1 MVAAL
6 CAVGLVACSAVG
18 SDGNSA
24 APTSVAVSSSV
35 GVGPLPPVL
44 STVALPISTTT
55 SVEPTTTSSTA
66 TAAPLVQLG
75 ELVTGN
81 RVLMIGDS
89 ILASVSK
96 RYGNEVCRTMT
107 PLGWQV
113 EVEAEVSRFV
123 DFGLIVADRMLEQDW
138 DAIVIF
144 LGTNY
149 NRDANQYFKLMN
161 RLINRFGDRPVV
173 VVTVGE
179 RNADM
184 VEVNKILRALDE
196 TYPNVTIVDWAAAT
210 AADPGLLRED
220 LIHLS
225 ELGRLSLA
233 MLLAQRFG
241 TAPTGSGKGRCLDQ
255 VFVDD
260 SGGIPG
266 FPTTATTVTSTT
278 PIAITTTSTVP
289 RSSTTTNTT
298 TSSTVPRSTTTAPGT
313 TAPGTTAPATTA
325 PGTTA
330 PATTAP
336 ATTAPA
342 TTAPATTAP
351 ATTAAS
357 ATTTTAPPG

>member
-1 MVAAL
+1 
-6 CAVGLVACSAVG
+6 
-18 SDGNSA
+18 
-24 APTSVAVSSSV
+24 
-35 GVGPLPPVL
+35 
-44 STVALPISTTT
+44 
-55 SVEPTTTSSTA
+55 
-66 TAAPLVQLG
+66 LVQVG

-107 PLGWQV
+107 PLGWRV
-113 EVEAEVSRFV
+113 EVEAEVSRFI
-123 DFGLIVADRMLEQDW
+123 DFGIIVADKMLEQDW
-138 DAIVIF
+138 DAVVIF

-161 RLINRFGDRPVV
+161 RLINRFGERPVV

-210 AADPGLLRED
+210 AADPGLLAED

-225 ELGRLSLA
+225 EIGRLSLA
-233 MLLAQRFG
+233 MLLTQRFG
-241 TAPTGSGKGRCLDQ
+241 SAPPGSGKGRCLDQ

-260 SGGIPG
+260 TGGIPG
-266 FPTTATTVTSTT
+266 FPTTTTSTT
-278 PIAITTTSTVP
+278 PIAVTTTSTVP
-289 RSSTTTNTT
+289 RSTTTTTNTT
-298 TSSTVPRSTTTAPGT
+298 TNTTTTSTVPRSTTTTTSTVPRSTTTAP
-313 TAPGTTAPATTA
+313 ATTAPATTA

-330 PATTAP
+330 PATT
-336 ATTAPA
+336 
-342 TTAPATTAP
+342 
-351 ATTAAS
+351 TTAAS
-357 ATTTTAPPG
+357 PG

>member
-1 MVAAL
+1 MMVRREMVAAL

-18 SDGNSA
+18 SDGTSA
-24 APTSVAVSSSV
+24 APTSVAVVSTV

-107 PLGWQV
+107 PLGWRV
-113 EVEAEVSRFV
+113 EVEAEVSRFI
-123 DFGLIVADRMLEQDW
+123 DFGIIVADKMLEQDW
-138 DAIVIF
+138 DAVVIF

-161 RLINRFGDRPVV
+161 RLINRFGERPVV
-173 VVTVGE
+173 VVTVSE

-210 AADPGLLRED
+210 AADPGLLADD
-220 LIHLS
+220 LVHPS
-225 ELGRLSLA
+225 EIGRLSLA
-233 MLLAQRFG
+233 MLLTQRFG
-241 TAPTGSGKGRCLDQ
+241 TAPPGSGKGRCLDQ

-260 SGGIPG
+260 TGGIPG
-266 FPTTATTVTSTT
+266 FPTTTTTTVTST
-278 PIAITTTSTVP
+278 IATTSTVP
-289 RSSTTTNTT
+289 RST
-298 TSSTVPRSTTTAPGT
+298 TST
-313 TAPGTTAPATTA
+313 PGTTAPATT
-325 PGTTA
+325 P

-342 TTAPATTAP
+342 TTAPATT
-351 ATTAAS
+351 
-357 ATTTTAPPG
+357 TTAPPG

>member
-1 MVAAL
+1 MIVRREMVAAL

-55 SVEPTTTSSTA
+55 SVESTTTTSTA
-66 TAAPLVQLG
+66 PAAPLVQLG

-107 PLGWQV
+107 PLGWRV
-113 EVEAEVSRFV
+113 EVEAEVSRFI
-123 DFGLIVADRMLEQDW
+123 DFGLIVADKMLEQDW

-149 NRDANQYFKLMN
+149 NGDANQYFKVMN

-179 RNADM
+179 RNAEM
-184 VEVNKILRALDE
+184 VDVNKILRALDE
-196 TYPNVTIVDWAAAT
+196 TYLNVTIVDWAAAA

-225 ELGRLSLA
+225 EIGRLSLA

-266 FPTTATTVTSTT
+266 FPTTTTTSTT
-278 PIAITTTSTVP
+278 ITPIASTTSTVP
-289 RSSTTTNTT
+289 RSTTTTVS
-298 TSSTVPRSTTTAPGT
+298 TSSTVPRSTTTTAPGT
-313 TAPGTTAPATTA
+313 TAPGTTAPGTSAPATSA
-325 PGTTA
+325 PATSA

-336 ATTAPA
+336 ATT
-342 TTAPATTAP
+342 TTAP
-351 ATTAAS
+351 S
-357 ATTTTAPPG
+357 G

>member
-1 MVAAL
+1 MMVRREMVAAL

-18 SDGNSA
+18 SDGTSA
-24 APTSVAVSSSV
+24 APTSVAVASTV

-107 PLGWQV
+107 PLGWRV
-113 EVEAEVSRFV
+113 KVEAEVSRFI
-123 DFGLIVADRMLEQDW
+123 DFGIIVADKMLEQDW
-138 DAIVIF
+138 DAVVIF

-161 RLINRFGDRPVV
+161 RLINRFGERPVV
-173 VVTVGE
+173 VVTVSE

-210 AADPGLLRED
+210 AADPGLLADD
-220 LIHLS
+220 LVHPS
-225 ELGRLSLA
+225 EIGRLSLA
-233 MLLAQRFG
+233 MLLTQRFG
-241 TAPTGSGKGRCLDQ
+241 TAPPGSGKGRCLDQ

-260 SGGIPG
+260 TGGIPG
-266 FPTTATTVTSTT
+266 FPTTTTTVTST
-278 PIAITTTSTVP
+278 IATTSTVP
-289 RSSTTTNTT
+289 RSSTTLTNTT
-298 TSSTVPRSTTTAPGT
+298 TTSTVPRSTTST
-313 TAPGTTAPATTA
+313 PGTTAPATT
-325 PGTTA
+325 P

-342 TTAPATTAP
+342 TTAPATT
-351 ATTAAS
+351 
-357 ATTTTAPPG
+357 TTAPPG

>member
-1 MVAAL
+1 MIVRREMVAAL
-6 CAVGLVACSAVG
+6 SAVVLVACSAVG

-24 APTSVAVSSSV
+24 VPISVAVASSV

-55 SVEPTTTSSTA
+55 SVEPTATSSTA
-66 TAAPLVQLG
+66 PAAPLVQVG

-107 PLGWQV
+107 PLGWRV
-113 EVEAEVSRFV
+113 EVEAEVSRFI
-123 DFGLIVADRMLEQDW
+123 DFGIIVADKMLEQDW
-138 DAIVIF
+138 DAVVIF

-161 RLINRFGDRPVV
+161 RLINRFGERPVV

-210 AADPGLLRED
+210 AADPGLLAED

-225 ELGRLSLA
+225 EIGRLSLA
-233 MLLAQRFG
+233 MLLTQRFG
-241 TAPTGSGKGRCLDQ
+241 TAPPGSGKGRCLDQ

-266 FPTTATTVTSTT
+266 FPTTTTTSTT
-278 PIAITTTSTVP
+278 PVAVTTTSTVP
-289 RSSTTTNTT
+289 RSTTTTNTATNT
-298 TSSTVPRSTTTAPGT
+298 TTTTTVPRSTTTTTSTVPRSTTSAP
-313 TAPGTTAPATTA
+313 ATTAPATTA

-330 PATTAP
+330 PATT
-336 ATTAPA
+336 
-342 TTAPATTAP
+342 
-351 ATTAAS
+351 
-357 ATTTTAPPG
+357 TTTAPPA

>member
-1 MVAAL
+1 MMVRREMVAAL

-24 APTSVAVSSSV
+24 APTSVAVVSTV

-107 PLGWQV
+107 PLGWRV
-113 EVEAEVSRFV
+113 EVEAEVSRFI
-123 DFGLIVADRMLEQDW
+123 DFGIIVADKMLEQDW
-138 DAIVIF
+138 DAVVIF

-161 RLINRFGDRPVV
+161 RWINRFGERPVV
-173 VVTVGE
+173 VVTVSE

-210 AADPGLLRED
+210 AADPGLLADD
-220 LIHLS
+220 LVHPS
-225 ELGRLSLA
+225 EIGRLSLA
-233 MLLAQRFG
+233 MLLTQRFG
-241 TAPTGSGKGRCLDQ
+241 TAPPGSGKGRCLDQ

-260 SGGIPG
+260 TGGIPG
-266 FPTTATTVTSTT
+266 FPTTTTNTTVTSTSTRTT

-289 RSSTTTNTT
+289 RSSTTITNTT
-298 TSSTVPRSTTTAPGT
+298 TTSTVPRSTTTT
-313 TAPGTTAPATTA
+313 TTSTVPRATTSTPGTTAPATTA
-325 PGTTA
+325 A
-330 PATTAP
+330 P
-336 ATTAPA
+336 
-342 TTAPATTAP
+342 
-351 ATTAAS
+351 

>member
-1 MVAAL
+1 MMVRRELVAAL

-18 SDGNSA
+18 SDGTSA
-24 APTSVAVSSSV
+24 APTSVAVVSTV

-107 PLGWQV
+107 PLGWRV
-113 EVEAEVSRFV
+113 EVEAEVSRFI
-123 DFGLIVADRMLEQDW
+123 DFGIIVADKMLEQDW
-138 DAIVIF
+138 DAVVIF

-161 RLINRFGDRPVV
+161 RLINRFGERPVV
-173 VVTVGE
+173 VVTVSE

-210 AADPGLLRED
+210 AADPGLLADD
-220 LIHLS
+220 LVHPS
-225 ELGRLSLA
+225 EIGRLSLA
-233 MLLAQRFG
+233 MLLTQRFG
-241 TAPTGSGKGRCLDQ
+241 TAPPGSGKGRCLDQ

-260 SGGIPG
+260 TGGIPG
-266 FPTTATTVTSTT
+266 FPTTTTTTVTST
-278 PIAITTTSTVP
+278 IATTSTVP
-289 RSSTTTNTT
+289 RST
-298 TSSTVPRSTTTAPGT
+298 TST
-313 TAPGTTAPATTA
+313 PGTTAPATT
-325 PGTTA
+325 P

-342 TTAPATTAP
+342 TTAPATT
-351 ATTAAS
+351 
-357 ATTTTAPPG
+357 TTAPPG

>member
-1 MVAAL
+1 MMVRREMVAAL

-24 APTSVAVSSSV
+24 APTSVAVVSTV

-107 PLGWQV
+107 PLGWRV
-113 EVEAEVSRFV
+113 KVEAEVSRFI
-123 DFGLIVADRMLEQDW
+123 DFGIIVADKMLEQDW
-138 DAIVIF
+138 DAVVIF

-161 RLINRFGDRPVV
+161 RLINRFGERPVV
-173 VVTVGE
+173 VVTVSE

-210 AADPGLLRED
+210 AADPGLLADD
-220 LIHLS
+220 LVHPS
-225 ELGRLSLA
+225 EIGRLSLA
-233 MLLAQRFG
+233 MLLTQRFG
-241 TAPTGSGKGRCLDQ
+241 TAPPGSGKGRCLDQ

-260 SGGIPG
+260 TGGIPG
-266 FPTTATTVTSTT
+266 FPTTTTTVTST
-278 PIAITTTSTVP
+278 IATTSTVP
-289 RSSTTTNTT
+289 RSSTTLTNTT
-298 TSSTVPRSTTTAPGT
+298 TTSTVPRSTTST
-313 TAPGTTAPATTA
+313 PGTTAPATT
-325 PGTTA
+325 P

-342 TTAPATTAP
+342 TTAPATT
-351 ATTAAS
+351 
-357 ATTTTAPPG
+357 TTAPPG

>member
-1 MVAAL
+1 MMVRREMVAAL

-24 APTSVAVSSSV
+24 APTSVAVVSTV

-107 PLGWQV
+107 PLGWRV
-113 EVEAEVSRFV
+113 EVEAEVSRFI
-123 DFGLIVADRMLEQDW
+123 DFGIIVADKMLEQDW
-138 DAIVIF
+138 DAVVIF

-161 RLINRFGDRPVV
+161 RLINRFGERPVV
-173 VVTVGE
+173 VVTVSE

-210 AADPGLLRED
+210 AADPGLLADD
-220 LIHLS
+220 LVHPS
-225 ELGRLSLA
+225 EIGRLSLA
-233 MLLAQRFG
+233 MLLTQRFG
-241 TAPTGSGKGRCLDQ
+241 TAPPGSGKGRCLDQ

-260 SGGIPG
+260 TGGIPG
-266 FPTTATTVTSTT
+266 FPTTTTTVTST
-278 PIAITTTSTVP
+278 IATTSTVP
-289 RSSTTTNTT
+289 RSSTTLTNTT
-298 TSSTVPRSTTTAPGT
+298 TTSTVPRSTTST
-313 TAPGTTAPATTA
+313 PGTTAPATT
-325 PGTTA
+325 P

-342 TTAPATTAP
+342 TTAPATTA
-351 ATTAAS
+351 
-357 ATTTTAPPG
+357 TAPPG

>member
-1 MVAAL
+1 
-6 CAVGLVACSAVG
+6 
-18 SDGNSA
+18 
-24 APTSVAVSSSV
+24 
-35 GVGPLPPVL
+35 
-44 STVALPISTTT
+44 
-55 SVEPTTTSSTA
+55 
-66 TAAPLVQLG
+66 LVQVG

-107 PLGWQV
+107 PLGWRV
-113 EVEAEVSRFV
+113 EVEAEVSRFI
-123 DFGLIVADRMLEQDW
+123 DFGIIVADKMLEQDW
-138 DAIVIF
+138 DAVVIF

-161 RLINRFGDRPVV
+161 RLINRFGERPVV

-210 AADPGLLRED
+210 AADPGLLAED

-225 ELGRLSLA
+225 EIGRLSLA
-233 MLLAQRFG
+233 MLLTQRFG
-241 TAPTGSGKGRCLDQ
+241 SAPPGSGKGRCLDQ

-260 SGGIPG
+260 TGGIPG
-266 FPTTATTVTSTT
+266 FPTTTTTSTT
-278 PIAITTTSTVP
+278 PIAVTTTSTVP
-289 RSSTTTNTT
+289 RSTTTTNTT
-298 TSSTVPRSTTTAPGT
+298 TNTTTTSTVPRSTTTTTTTSTVPRSTTTAP
-313 TAPGTTAPATTA
+313 ATTAPATTA

-330 PATTAP
+330 PATT
-336 ATTAPA
+336 
-342 TTAPATTAP
+342 
-351 ATTAAS
+351 TTAAS
-357 ATTTTAPPG
+357 PG

>member
-1 MVAAL
+1 VAAL

-24 APTSVAVSSSV
+24 APTSVAVVSTV

-107 PLGWQV
+107 PLGWRV
-113 EVEAEVSRFV
+113 EVEAEVSRFI
-123 DFGLIVADRMLEQDW
+123 DFGIIVADKMLEQDW
-138 DAIVIF
+138 DAVVIF

-161 RLINRFGDRPVV
+161 RLINRFGERPVV
-173 VVTVGE
+173 VVTVSE

-210 AADPGLLRED
+210 AADPGLLADD
-220 LIHLS
+220 LVHPS
-225 ELGRLSLA
+225 EIGRLSLA
-233 MLLAQRFG
+233 MLLTQRFG
-241 TAPTGSGKGRCLDQ
+241 TAPPGSGKGRCLDQ

-260 SGGIPG
+260 TGGIPG
-266 FPTTATTVTSTT
+266 FPTTTTTVTST
-278 PIAITTTSTVP
+278 IATTSTVP
-289 RSSTTTNTT
+289 RSSTTLTNTT
-298 TSSTVPRSTTTAPGT
+298 TTSTVPRSTTST
-313 TAPGTTAPATTA
+313 PGTTAPATT
-325 PGTTA
+325 P

-342 TTAPATTAP
+342 TTAPATTA
-351 ATTAAS
+351 
-357 ATTTTAPPG
+357 TAPPG

>member
-1 MVAAL
+1 MIVRREMVAAL
-6 CAVGLVACSAVG
+6 CAVVLVACSAVG

-24 APTSVAVSSSV
+24 APTSAAVASSV

-44 STVALPISTTT
+44 STVAIPISTTT

-66 TAAPLVQLG
+66 PAAPLVQVG

-107 PLGWQV
+107 PLGWRV
-113 EVEAEVSRFV
+113 EVEAEVSRFI
-123 DFGLIVADRMLEQDW
+123 DFGIIVADKMLEQDW
-138 DAIVIF
+138 DAVVIF

-161 RLINRFGDRPVV
+161 RLINRFGERPVV

-210 AADPGLLRED
+210 AADPGLLAED

-225 ELGRLSLA
+225 EIGRLSLA
-233 MLLAQRFG
+233 MLLTQRFG
-241 TAPTGSGKGRCLDQ
+241 SAPPGSGKGRCLDQ

-260 SGGIPG
+260 TGGIPG
-266 FPTTATTVTSTT
+266 FPTTTTSTT
-278 PIAITTTSTVP
+278 PIAVTTTSTVP
-289 RSSTTTNTT
+289 RSTTTTNTT
-298 TSSTVPRSTTTAPGT
+298 TNTTTTSTVPRSTTTTTTTSTVPRSTTTAP
-313 TAPGTTAPATTA
+313 ATTAPATTA

-330 PATTAP
+330 PATT
-336 ATTAPA
+336 
-342 TTAPATTAP
+342 
-351 ATTAAS
+351 TTAAS
-357 ATTTTAPPG
+357 PG